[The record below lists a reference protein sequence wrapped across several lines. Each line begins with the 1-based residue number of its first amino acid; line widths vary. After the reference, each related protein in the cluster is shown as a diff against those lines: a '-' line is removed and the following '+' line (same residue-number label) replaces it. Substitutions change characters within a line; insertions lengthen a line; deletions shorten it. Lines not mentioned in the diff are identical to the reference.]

1 LAGLA
6 NWYRAGGKIM
16 KLEGRVAFVTGA
28 AQGIG
33 RAIAL
38 TLAEDGADLALG
50 DLNLEKLEA
59 VAREVEAL
67 GRRALTLHLDVSS
80 LDSVQAV
87 VTKVLETWGKIDILV
102 NNAGITKDNLILR
115 MKRQDWDAV
124 LSVNLNGAFYCTQ
137 AVLPGMVKQ
146 RYGRIVS
153 IASVVAQAGNPG
165 QANYISSKAGIIGL
179 TKAAAAEVGSRNIT
193 VNAVAPGFIVSA
205 MTEKLP
211 EAVRERM
218 LAMIPLGRMGT
229 DRDVAAGVRFLVSE
243 EAGYITGHVLNINGG
258 MYMA

>member
-1 LAGLA
+1 
-6 NWYRAGGKIM
+6 M

-38 TLAEDGADLALG
+38 ALAEDGADLALG

-59 VAREVEAL
+59 TAREVEGLGKKAL
-67 GRRALTLHLDVSS
+67 ALHLDVSS
-80 LDSVQAV
+80 SDSVQAAV
-87 VTKVLETWGKIDILV
+87 AKTLETWGKIDILV
-102 NNAGITKDNLILR
+102 NNAGITKDNLVLR
-115 MKRQDWDAV
+115 MKPQDWDAV
-124 LSVNLNGAFYCTQ
+124 LGVNLNGAFHCIRT
-137 AVLPGMVKQ
+137 VLPGMVKQ
-146 RYGRIVS
+146 RYGRIVN
-153 IASVVAQAGNPG
+153 IASVVAQSGNPG
-165 QANYISSKAGIIGL
+165 QANYIASKAGVIGL
-179 TKAAAAEVGSRNIT
+179 TKAVASEVGSRNIT
-193 VNAVAPGFIVSA
+193 VNAVAPGFIATA

-218 LAMIPLGRMGT
+218 LTLIPVGRMGT
-229 DRDVAAGVRFLVSE
+229 DRDVARGVRFLVSE